1 MSSFELTNLFSVKG
15 KVVLVT
21 GGSRGIGKMIATG
34 FVRNGAKAPR
44 LLTLCSQVYVSSRSA
59 KDCNKTASE
68 LTALGPGTCI
78 SLPANLQSVQEI
90 QRLVSELKSREQ
102 VLDVLINNAGAAWGE
117 SVDTHSD
124 DGFTKVIT
132 LNLQRVFTLTQALL
146 PLLRASAAKS
156 KDGRTHK
163 DPARII
169 NIGSIE
175 GLGVP
180 DHETYAYAA
189 AKAGLHQLSRHLA
202 GRLGREGITSNT
214 IACGLFITKSALKI
228 IQNFTEEGKGWLD
241 NIPLRRSGTPEDV
254 AGTAIYL
261 ASPASAYVNGATL
274 TLDGGNLVNMPSQ
287 SKL

>member
-34 FVRNGAKAPR
+34 FV
-44 LLTLCSQVYVSSRSA
+44 YVSSRSA
-59 KDCNKTASE
+59 KDCDKTASE

-214 IACGLFITKSALKI
+214 IACGLFITKSASK
-228 IQNFTEEGKGWLD
+228 TEEGKGWLD